1 MYFKPSSIQKCKH
14 LIVFILLS
22 LLFQPILQSMLFFNS
37 NVYYVT
43 GRIVNKPYKF
53 NYQFNKFFSSS
64 IKSSTMFYQPL
75 IIPFISKL
83 DYNSELKR
91 RQIRSMPIRSFITSN
106 KCPQSTSKQKNTFLW
121 KISTKPTSFLFGT
134 LHVAYTHVWS
144 QIDPVV
150 KTSFAQSD
158 IVYFEL
164 DLTNPVTLAELSD
177 CQVLPKNQTITN
189 LLKPDLIKRL
199 DRYLNNLRHM
209 INVWIEPEKK
219 VFASYLY
226 ETLTK
231 DWKEK
236 RPIWLLLLLNSLTR
250 SEIFDRGVPVLDLFL
265 AQEAQR
271 LGKQHGAVEQV
282 NDQCEPLNR
291 INVHQVTFALEITL
305 NNLENA
311 NHPMTHLTNYFN
323 NVNHND
329 RVSSHDSSSNNK
341 YPSNT
346 KVLFNTWNEQI
357 NDTLI
362 TNQKRGPIQQT
373 DVFSSPTERLIE
385 HYNCGDLNETL
396 SRMSLT
402 QTTPSDS
409 VLLST
414 SSSDYTTTMNE
425 TNTISP
431 ITMIRKN
438 ATIQQHKFPNKVN
451 NISKPHSY
459 RTQSS
464 PSSQS
469 TSSYFID
476 KEIAN
481 LLSPSQVQTLIDL
494 EKYLNEELI
503 VRRNERMAHEII
515 SKLKLAESLNQ
526 SAFFALGA
534 AHFIGSGETIIDHLR
549 KAGYIII
556 PVPQQNTMRSEVR
569 ISEISEKPLKFEKF
583 NKMSKKQIELN
594 DGIFPIREQDVP
606 EFRPKYVK
614 FDNSW
619 IKIEDFKPRTLV
631 NYNYIST
638 SNMVKQSS
646 KLFALETNV
655 KYSTTKHK
663 RLQQLQHTNKH
674 KSKNQKGLQLL
685 VSASNRL
692 HHTLAIRTKTNI
704 ITNQCIL
711 FYTAYILK
719 LF

>member
-1 MYFKPSSIQKCKH
+1 
-14 LIVFILLS
+14 
-22 LLFQPILQSMLFFNS
+22 MLFFNS
-37 NVYYVT
+37 NVSYVT
-43 GRIVNKPYKF
+43 GRIVNKPYTF

-64 IKSSTMFYQPL
+64 IKSSTIFYQPL

-91 RQIRSMPIRSFITSN
+91 RQIRSIPIRSFITSN

-209 INVWIEPEKK
+209 ISVWIEPEKK

-311 NHPMTHLTNYFN
+311 NHPMKHLTNYFN

-329 RVSSHDSSSNNK
+329 RVSSHNSSSNNK

-362 TNQKRGPIQQT
+362 TNQKRRPIQQT

-431 ITMIRKN
+431 VTMIRKN
-438 ATIQQHKFPNKVN
+438 ATIQQQKFPNK
-451 NISKPHSY
+451 H
-459 RTQSS
+459 
-464 PSSQS
+464 
-469 TSSYFID
+469 
-476 KEIAN
+476 
-481 LLSPSQVQTLIDL
+481 
-494 EKYLNEELI
+494 
-503 VRRNERMAHEII
+503 
-515 SKLKLAESLNQ
+515 
-526 SAFFALGA
+526 
-534 AHFIGSGETIIDHLR
+534 
-549 KAGYIII
+549 
-556 PVPQQNTMRSEVR
+556 
-569 ISEISEKPLKFEKF
+569 
-583 NKMSKKQIELN
+583 
-594 DGIFPIREQDVP
+594 
-606 EFRPKYVK
+606 
-614 FDNSW
+614 
-619 IKIEDFKPRTLV
+619 
-631 NYNYIST
+631 
-638 SNMVKQSS
+638 
-646 KLFALETNV
+646 
-655 KYSTTKHK
+655 
-663 RLQQLQHTNKH
+663 
-674 KSKNQKGLQLL
+674 
-685 VSASNRL
+685 
-692 HHTLAIRTKTNI
+692 
-704 ITNQCIL
+704 IL
-711 FYTAYILK
+711 
-719 LF
+719 

>member
-1 MYFKPSSIQKCKH
+1 MSTKYFE
-14 LIVFILLS
+14 
-22 LLFQPILQSMLFFNS
+22 
-37 NVYYVT
+37 T
-43 GRIVNKPYKF
+43 
-53 NYQFNKFFSSS
+53 
-64 IKSSTMFYQPL
+64 
-75 IIPFISKL
+75 
-83 DYNSELKR
+83 
-91 RQIRSMPIRSFITSN
+91 
-106 KCPQSTSKQKNTFLW
+106 KNTFLW

-209 INVWIEPEKK
+209 ISVWIEPEKK

-311 NHPMTHLTNYFN
+311 NHPMKHLTNYFN
-323 NVNHND
+323 NVNHNG
-329 RVSSHDSSSNNK
+329 RVSSHNSSSDKK
-341 YPSNT
+341 YTSNT
-346 KVLFNTWNEQI
+346 KVLFHTWNEQI
-357 NDTLI
+357 NGTSI
-362 TNQKRGPIQQT
+362 TNQKRRPIQQT
-373 DVFSSPTERLIE
+373 DVFSSPTEQLIE

-414 SSSDYTTTMNE
+414 SSSDYNTTMDE

-438 ATIQQHKFPNKVN
+438 ATIQQQKFPNKVN
-451 NISKPHSY
+451 NISKPHNY
-459 RTQSS
+459 RTQS
-464 PSSQS
+464 SSQS

-476 KEIAN
+476 KQIAN

-583 NKMSKKQIELN
+583 DKMSKKQIELN

-704 ITNQCIL
+704 IMNQCIL

>member
-1 MYFKPSSIQKCKH
+1 MSTYNICNMNVKPASIQKCKH
-14 LIVFILLS
+14 MILFLLLS
-22 LLFQPILQSMLFFNS
+22 SLFQPLLKTVVFFNS
-37 NVYYVT
+37 NVYFVT
-43 GRIVNKPYKF
+43 GQIVNIPHKF
-53 NYQFNKFFSSS
+53 NYQFSKSFSTS
-64 IKSSTMFYQPL
+64 IKPRKIFYQPL
-75 IIPFISKL
+75 IISFISKL
-83 DYNSELKR
+83 DYNSEFKR
-91 RQIRSMPIRSFITSN
+91 RQTRSISVRSLTTSN

-150 KTSFAQSD
+150 KASFAQSD

-199 DRYLNNLRHM
+199 DRYINNLRHT
-209 INVWIEPEKK
+209 ISAWIEPEKQ

-311 NHPMTHLTNYFN
+311 NHPMKHLTNHFN
-323 NVNHND
+323 NVNHIGH
-329 RVSSHDSSSNNK
+329 VSHNSSNNK
-341 YPSNT
+341 KYTSNT
-346 KVLFNTWNEQI
+346 KVLFNTWNRQI

-362 TNQKRGPIQQT
+362 TNQKRRPIQQT
-373 DVFSSPTERLIE
+373 DVFNSPTEQLIE

-396 SRMSLT
+396 TRMSLT

-409 VLLST
+409 ALLST
-414 SSSDYTTTMNE
+414 SSLDHITTKNE
-425 TNTISP
+425 TNTMP
-431 ITMIRKN
+431 LITMIRKN
-438 ATIQQHKFPNKVN
+438 ATAQQLKFSNKVN
-451 NISKPHSY
+451 NISKRHNY
-459 RTQSS
+459 RTQSL

-469 TSSYFID
+469 TPSYFID
-476 KEIAN
+476 KEIKN
-481 LLSPSQVQTLIDL
+481 LLSPSEVQTLIDL

-503 VRRNERMAHEII
+503 VRRNERMAYEII

-556 PVPQQNTMRSEVR
+556 PVPQQNTIRSEER
-569 ISEISEKPLKFEKF
+569 IGEISEEPLKLEKF
-583 NKMSKKQIELN
+583 NKISK
-594 DGIFPIREQDVP
+594 
-606 EFRPKYVK
+606 
-614 FDNSW
+614 
-619 IKIEDFKPRTLV
+619 TLV
-631 NYNYIST
+631 NYDHIST

-646 KLFALETNV
+646 KLLALETNM
-655 KYSTTKHK
+655 KYSMTKTK

-674 KSKNQKGLQLL
+674 NAKNQESLQLL

-692 HHTLAIRTKTNI
+692 QLKLAIRTNRNI

>member
-1 MYFKPSSIQKCKH
+1 MK
-14 LIVFILLS
+14 
-22 LLFQPILQSMLFFNS
+22 
-37 NVYYVT
+37 
-43 GRIVNKPYKF
+43 
-53 NYQFNKFFSSS
+53 
-64 IKSSTMFYQPL
+64 
-75 IIPFISKL
+75 
-83 DYNSELKR
+83 
-91 RQIRSMPIRSFITSN
+91 
-106 KCPQSTSKQKNTFLW
+106 
-121 KISTKPTSFLFGT
+121 
-134 LHVAYTHVWS
+134 
-144 QIDPVV
+144 
-150 KTSFAQSD
+150 
-158 IVYFEL
+158 
-164 DLTNPVTLAELSD
+164 
-177 CQVLPKNQTITN
+177 
-189 LLKPDLIKRL
+189 
-199 DRYLNNLRHM
+199 
-209 INVWIEPEKK
+209 
-219 VFASYLY
+219 
-226 ETLTK
+226 
-231 DWKEK
+231 
-236 RPIWLLLLLNSLTR
+236 
-250 SEIFDRGVPVLDLFL
+250 
-265 AQEAQR
+265 
-271 LGKQHGAVEQV
+271 
-282 NDQCEPLNR
+282 
-291 INVHQVTFALEITL
+291 
-305 NNLENA
+305 
-311 NHPMTHLTNYFN
+311 HLTNYFN
-323 NVNHND
+323 NVNHIG
-329 RVSSHDSSSNNK
+329 RVSHNSSSNKK
-341 YPSNT
+341 YTLNT

-362 TNQKRGPIQQT
+362 TNQKRRPIQQT
-373 DVFSSPTERLIE
+373 DVFSSPTEQLIE

-402 QTTPSDS
+402 QSTPSDS

-438 ATIQQHKFPNKVN
+438 TTIQQQKFPNKVN
-451 NISKPHSY
+451 NISKSHNY
-459 RTQSS
+459 RTQSL

-534 AHFIGSGETIIDHLR
+534 AHFIGSRETIIDHLR

-556 PVPQQNTMRSEVR
+556 PVPQQNTIRTEER
-569 ISEISEKPLKFEKF
+569 INEISEEPLKFEKF

-638 SNMVKQSS
+638 SNIVKQSS
-646 KLFALETNV
+646 KLFALETSV

-663 RLQQLQHTNKH
+663 QLQQLQHNNKH

-692 HHTLAIRTKTNI
+692 HLTLTIRTKTNI

-711 FYTAYILK
+711 FYTAYKFK

>member
-1 MYFKPSSIQKCKH
+1 MYFKPPLIQKCKH
-14 LIVFILLS
+14 LILFLLLS
-22 LLFQPILQSMLFFNS
+22 SLFQPILQSVLFFNS
-37 NVYYVT
+37 NVCYVT
-43 GRIVNKPYKF
+43 TGQIVNIPHKF
-53 NYQFNKFFSSS
+53 NYQFSKSFSTS
-64 IKSSTMFYQPL
+64 IKPSTTFYQPL
-75 IIPFISKL
+75 IISFITKL
-83 DYNSELKR
+83 DYKSEFKR
-91 RQIRSMPIRSFITSN
+91 RQTRSMPIRSLITSN
-106 KCPQSTSKQKNTFLW
+106 KCP
-121 KISTKPTSFLFGT
+121 
-134 LHVAYTHVWS
+134 
-144 QIDPVV
+144 
-150 KTSFAQSD
+150 
-158 IVYFEL
+158 
-164 DLTNPVTLAELSD
+164 
-177 CQVLPKNQTITN
+177 
-189 LLKPDLIKRL
+189 
-199 DRYLNNLRHM
+199 
-209 INVWIEPEKK
+209 
-219 VFASYLY
+219 
-226 ETLTK
+226 
-231 DWKEK
+231 
-236 RPIWLLLLLNSLTR
+236 
-250 SEIFDRGVPVLDLFL
+250 
-265 AQEAQR
+265 
-271 LGKQHGAVEQV
+271 
-282 NDQCEPLNR
+282 
-291 INVHQVTFALEITL
+291 QVTFALEITL

-311 NHPMTHLTNYFN
+311 NHPMKHLTNYFN
-323 NVNHND
+323 NVNHIG
-329 RVSSHDSSSNNK
+329 RVSHNSSSNKK
-341 YPSNT
+341 YTLNT

-362 TNQKRGPIQQT
+362 TNQKRRPIQQT
-373 DVFSSPTERLIE
+373 DVFSSPTEQLIE

-402 QTTPSDS
+402 QSTPSDS

-438 ATIQQHKFPNKVN
+438 TTIQQQKFPNKVN
-451 NISKPHSY
+451 NISKSHNY
-459 RTQSS
+459 RTQSL

-534 AHFIGSGETIIDHLR
+534 AHFIGSRETIIDHLR

-556 PVPQQNTMRSEVR
+556 PVPQQNTIRTEER
-569 ISEISEKPLKFEKF
+569 INEISEEPLKFEKF

-638 SNMVKQSS
+638 SNIVKQSS
-646 KLFALETNV
+646 KLFALETSV

-663 RLQQLQHTNKH
+663 QLQQLQHNNKH

-692 HHTLAIRTKTNI
+692 HLTLTIRTKTNI

-711 FYTAYILK
+711 FYTAYKFK